1 MPRLLALDVLDDI
14 LVRRKS
20 LDDAFAQ
27 ARRLNE
33 LAPRDRGLARRLVS
47 ETLRRLG
54 QIDDLIDRFLERP
67 LPRKA
72 RPVRQILRL
81 GLGQLLFLDTPAH
94 AAVDTSVEL
103 AVARGMFAHKAL
115 VNAIL
120 RRAAREGS
128 DLVARQDAAVLNTPA
143 WLRERW
149 AAAYGEAVCREICLA
164 HLNEPPLDVTA
175 KTDPEGVAREL
186 GGELL
191 PGGTVRLRSAGLVSG
206 LPGYGDGAWWVQDA
220 AAALPVRLLG
230 PEPGMHVAD
239 LCAAPGGKT
248 AQLAAAGARVTAID
262 RSEKRID
269 ILRANLDRLG
279 LKAEV
284 IRADATDWRP
294 AEPVDA
300 VLVDAPCSS
309 TGTIRR
315 HPELPWIKT
324 EHQLEGATGIQ
335 RRLLDHALQIVRPG
349 GRVVFAT
356 CSLEPAEGRD
366 MVSAVLGEG
375 GGLRVHPLRTTVFG
389 ETEQMITGDG
399 MLRTLP
405 CHLADL
411 GGMDGFFAARIQQAP
426 ANDR

>member
-14 LVRRKS
+14 LIRRKS
-20 LDDAFAQ
+20 LDDAFAE
-27 ARRLNE
+27 AGRLNE

-54 QIDDLIDRFLERP
+54 QIDDIIDRFLERP

-72 RPVRQILRL
+72 RPVRQVLRL

-103 AVARGMFAHKAL
+103 AIARGMFAHKAL
-115 VNAIL
+115 VNAVL
-120 RRAAREGS
+120 RRAAREGR

-143 WLRERW
+143 WLRKRW

-186 GGELL
+186 DGELL
-191 PGGTVRLRSAGLVSG
+191 PGGTVRLRSAGPISE

-230 PEPGMHVAD
+230 PKPGMRVAD

-262 RSEKRID
+262 RSETRLNV
-269 ILRANLDRLG
+269 LRANLDRLK
-279 LKAEV
+279 LNAEV
-284 IRADATDWRP
+284 ICADATDWRP

-335 RRLLDHALQIVRPG
+335 RRLLDHALHIVRPG

-366 MVSAVLGEG
+366 IVSAVLERREG
-375 GGLRVHPLRTTVFG
+375 LKFRAANPGAFGLLPEATTPAG
-389 ETEQMITGDG
+389 H
-399 MLRTLP
+399 LRTLP
-405 CHLADL
+405 SHWADR
-411 GGMDGFFAARIQQAP
+411 GGMDGFFAAMIG
-426 ANDR
+426 NGIN

>member
-1 MPRLLALDVLDDI
+1 
-14 LVRRKS
+14 
-20 LDDAFAQ
+20 
-27 ARRLNE
+27 
-33 LAPRDRGLARRLVS
+33 
-47 ETLRRLG
+47 
-54 QIDDLIDRFLERP
+54 
-67 LPRKA
+67 
-72 RPVRQILRL
+72 
-81 GLGQLLFLDTPAH
+81 
-94 AAVDTSVEL
+94 
-103 AVARGMFAHKAL
+103 MFAHKAL
-115 VNAIL
+115 VNAVL
-120 RRAAREGS
+120 RRGAREGS
-128 DLVARQDAAVLNTPA
+128 GLVAKQDAAVLNTPA

-175 KTDPEGVAREL
+175 RTDPEAVAEAL

-191 PGGTVRLRSAGLVSG
+191 PGGTVRLRSAGPVSE

-262 RSEKRID
+262 RSEKRLG

-284 IRADATDWRP
+284 ICADATDWRP

-324 EHQLEGATGIQ
+324 ETQLEGATGIQ
-335 RRLLDHALQIVRPG
+335 RRLLEHALNIVRPG

-366 MVSAVLGEG
+366 IVSGVLKRGEG
-375 GGLRVHPLRTTVFG
+375 LKSRAATAGAFGLPPEATTPAG
-389 ETEQMITGDG
+389 H
-399 MLRTLP
+399 LRTLP
-405 CHLADL
+405 SHWAEK
-411 GGMDGFFAARIQQAP
+411 GGMDGFFAAMIG
-426 ANDR
+426 NGNN

>member
-14 LVRRKS
+14 LIRKKP

-27 ARRLNE
+27 GGRLNGLE
-33 LAPRDRGLARRLVS
+33 PRDRGLARRLVS

-54 QIDDLIDRFLERP
+54 QLDDLIDRFLERP

-72 RPVRQILRL
+72 RPVRQVLRL
-81 GLGQLLFLDTPAH
+81 GLCQLLFLDTPAH

-103 AVARGMFAHKAL
+103 AIAREMFAHKAL

-128 DLVARQDAAVLNTPA
+128 GLVARQDAAVLNTPS

-149 AAAYGEAVCREICLA
+149 VAAYGEAVCREICLA
-164 HLNEPPLDVTA
+164 HLDEPPLDVTA
-175 KTDPEGVAREL
+175 KTGPEGVAGKL
-186 GGELL
+186 GGKLL
-191 PGGTVRLRSAGLVSG
+191 PGGTVRLQSTGPISE
-206 LPGYGDGAWWVQDA
+206 LPGYEDGAWWVQDA

-262 RSEKRID
+262 RSEKRLD

-279 LKAEV
+279 LSAEV
-284 IRADATDWRP
+284 ICADATGWQP

-315 HPELPWIKT
+315 HPELPWIKNET
-324 EHQLEGATGIQ
+324 RLEGATDVQ
-335 RRLLDHALQIVRPG
+335 QRLLDHALDIVRPG

-366 MVSAVLGEG
+366 IVSTALERREG
-375 GGLRVHPLRTTVFG
+375 LKSQAATPGAFGLPP
-389 ETEQMITGDG
+389 EAITPAGH
-399 MLRTLP
+399 LRTLP
-405 CHLADL
+405 SHWAER
-411 GGMDGFFAARIQQAP
+411 GGMDGFFAAMIGDG
-426 ANDR
+426 ND

>member
-14 LVRRKS
+14 LIRRKS
-20 LDDAFAQ
+20 LDDAFVQ
-27 ARRLNE
+27 AGRLNE

-54 QIDDLIDRFLERP
+54 QLDDIIDRFLERP

-72 RPVRQILRL
+72 RSVRQVLRL
-81 GLGQLLFLDTPAH
+81 GLCQLLFLDTPAH

-120 RRAAREGS
+120 RRAAREGR

-164 HLNEPPLDVTA
+164 HLKEPPLDVTA

-186 GGELL
+186 DGELL
-191 PGGTVRLRSAGLVSG
+191 PGGTVRLRSAGPVSG

-262 RSEKRID
+262 RSEKRLD

-284 IRADATDWRP
+284 ICADATDWRP

-324 EHQLEGATGIQ
+324 ETQVEGATGIQ
-335 RRLLDHALQIVRPG
+335 RRLLDHALDIVRPG

-366 MVSAVLGEG
+366 MVSAVLERHEG
-375 GGLRVHPLRTTVFG
+375 LKFRAASPGAFGLPPDATTPAG
-389 ETEQMITGDG
+389 H
-399 MLRTLP
+399 LRTLP
-405 CHLADL
+405 SHWADR
-411 GGMDGFFAARIQQAP
+411 GGMNGFFAAMIGDGA
-426 ANDR
+426 A

>member
-14 LVRRKS
+14 LIRRKS

-54 QIDDLIDRFLERP
+54 QVDDIIDRFLERP

-72 RPVRQILRL
+72 RPVRQVLRL

-120 RRAAREGS
+120 RRAAREGR

-149 AAAYGEAVCREICLA
+149 VAAYGEAVCREICLA
-164 HLNEPPLDVTA
+164 HLDEPPLDVTA

-191 PGGTVRLRSAGLVSG
+191 PGGTVRLQSPGPVSE

-220 AAALPVRLLG
+220 AAGLPVRLLD
-230 PEPGMHVAD
+230 PEPGMRVAD

-262 RSEKRID
+262 RSEKRLD
-269 ILRANLDRLG
+269 ILRANLDRLK
-279 LKAEV
+279 LNAEV
-284 IRADATDWRP
+284 ICADATDWRP

-335 RRLLDHALQIVRPG
+335 RRLLDHAIDIVRPG

-366 MVSAVLGEG
+366 MVSAVLKRHEG
-375 GGLRVHPLRTTVFG
+375 LKFRAANPGAFDLLPEAATPAGH
-389 ETEQMITGDG
+389 
-399 MLRTLP
+399 LRTLP
-405 CHLADL
+405 SHWADR
-411 GGMDGFFAARIQQAP
+411 GGMDGFFAAMIG
-426 ANDR
+426 NGIN

>member
-1 MPRLLALDVLDDI
+1 MPRLLALDVLDHI
-14 LVRRKS
+14 LIRKKS
-20 LDDAFAQ
+20 LDEAFAQ
-27 ARRLNE
+27 AGRLNG

-54 QIDDLIDRFLERP
+54 QLDDVIDRFLERP
-67 LPRKA
+67 LPPKA
-72 RPVRQILRL
+72 RPVRQVLRL
-81 GLGQLLFLDTPAH
+81 GLCQLLFLDTPAH

-103 AVARGMFAHKAL
+103 AATREMFAHKAL

-128 DLVARQDAAVLNTPA
+128 GLVARQDAAVLNTPA

-149 AAAYGEAVCREICLA
+149 VAAYGEAVCREICLA
-164 HLNEPPLDVTA
+164 HLDEPPLDVTA
-175 KTDPEGVAREL
+175 KTDPEGVAEKL

-191 PGGTVRLRSAGLVSG
+191 PGGTVRLRSAGPISE
-206 LPGYGDGAWWVQDA
+206 LPGYEDGAWWVQDA

-262 RSEKRID
+262 RSEKRLD

-279 LKAEV
+279 LNAEV
-284 IRADATDWRP
+284 IRADATGWRP

-300 VLVDAPCSS
+300 VLVDAPCGS

-315 HPELPWIKT
+315 HPELPWIRT

-335 RRLLDHALQIVRPG
+335 RRLLDHALDIVRPG

-366 MVSAVLGEG
+366 IVSAVLGEASG
-375 GGLRVHPLRTTVFG
+375 PRVQPVRRPPPG
-389 ETEQMITGDG
+389 ATEQMITGGG

-405 CHLADL
+405 CHIAGL
-411 GGMDGFFAARIQQAP
+411 GGMDGFFAARIQQTP
-426 ANDR
+426 SEM

>member
-1 MPRLLALDVLDDI
+1 MPRLLALDVLDHI
-14 LVRRKS
+14 LIRGKS
-20 LDDAFAQ
+20 LDDAFAE

-54 QIDDLIDRFLERP
+54 QIDDLIDGFLERP

-72 RPVRQILRL
+72 RPVRQVLRL
-81 GLGQLLFLDTPAH
+81 GLSQLLFLDTPAH
-94 AAVDTSVEL
+94 AAVDTSVGL
-103 AVARGMFAHKAL
+103 AIARGMFAHKAL

-128 DLVARQDAAVLNTPA
+128 DLVAGQDAAVLNAPA
-143 WLRERW
+143 WLRKRW
-149 AAAYGEAVCREICLA
+149 VAAYGEAVCREICLA
-164 HLNEPPLDVTA
+164 HLKEPPLDVTA

-191 PGGTVRLRSAGLVSG
+191 PGGTVRLRSPGPISG

-262 RSEKRID
+262 RSEKRLG

-279 LKAEV
+279 LNAEV
-284 IRADATDWRP
+284 ICADATDWHP

-324 EHQLEGATGIQ
+324 ETRLEGATDVQ

-366 MVSAVLGEG
+366 MVSAVVERHEG
-375 GGLRVHPLRTTVFG
+375 LISRAAEPSAFGLPPEATTPAG
-389 ETEQMITGDG
+389 H
-399 MLRTLP
+399 LRTLP
-405 CHLADL
+405 SHWAER
-411 GGMDGFFAARIQQAP
+411 GGMDGFFAAMIG
-426 ANDR
+426 NGTN

>member
-1 MPRLLALDVLDDI
+1 MPRLLALDVLDHI
-14 LVRRKS
+14 LIRGKS

-72 RPVRQILRL
+72 RPARQVLRL
-81 GLGQLLFLDTPAH
+81 GLSQLLFLDTPAH

-128 DLVARQDAAVLNTPA
+128 DLVARQDAAVLNAPA
-143 WLRERW
+143 WLRKRW
-149 AAAYGEAVCREICLA
+149 VAAYGEAVCREICLA

-191 PGGTVRLRSAGLVSG
+191 PGGTVRLRSPGPISE

-220 AAALPVRLLG
+220 AAALPVRLLD

-262 RSEKRID
+262 RSEKRLD

-279 LKAEV
+279 LNAEV
-284 IRADATDWRP
+284 ICADATGWHP

-324 EHQLEGATGIQ
+324 ETRLEGATDVQ

-366 MVSAVLGEG
+366 IVSAVLERHEG
-375 GGLRVHPLRTTVFG
+375 LKFRAAEPSAFGLPPEATTPAG
-389 ETEQMITGDG
+389 H
-399 MLRTLP
+399 LRTLP
-405 CHLADL
+405 SHWAER
-411 GGMDGFFAARIQQAP
+411 GGMDGFFAAMIG
-426 ANDR
+426 NGTN